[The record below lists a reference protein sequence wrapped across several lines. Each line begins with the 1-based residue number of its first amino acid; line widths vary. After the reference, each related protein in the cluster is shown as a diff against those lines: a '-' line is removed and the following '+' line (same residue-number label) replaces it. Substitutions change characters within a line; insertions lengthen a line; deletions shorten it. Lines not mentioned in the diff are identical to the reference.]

1 RIANDDAGSLCALSG
16 LAGQVG
22 GTDCALRSRFD
33 GCRDLVK
40 RRSSLFEAC
49 CLLFGAARQ
58 IISGLADLT
67 GPRAHALDRPED
79 RRHRLLKLFGR
90 TVEIIL
96 QRLRLRTEGLCHAER
111 QIATGQRS
119 KSAADR
125 GDRNLIFLGS
135 ACLFGLVELAFALG
149 HVANAFSLALDR
161 KSTRLNSSHVKISY
175 AVFCL
180 KKK

>member
-1 RIANDDAGSLCALSG
+1 
-16 LAGQVG
+16 
-22 GTDCALRSRFD
+22 
-33 GCRDLVK
+33 
-40 RRSSLFEAC
+40 
-49 CLLFGAARQ
+49 
-58 IISGLADLT
+58 
-67 GPRAHALDRPED
+67 

-149 HVANAFSLALDR
+149 HVANAFSLAFDTELFDCALLED
-161 KSTRLNSSHVKISY
+161 LNRPRHLADLI
-175 AVFCL
+175 ATIEAFNL
-180 KKK
+180 N